1 MSIIEYSVSEAVGAT
16 EHSLT
21 TDSAYS
27 SGTLKTD
34 EGVMQAHLDLSDMAG
49 TDELQVTVYGKVQ
62 AGGAVMIHSRS
73 NPNGPQSEIFA
84 TPSII
89 VKHGWEV
96 AVKAITGTITVNGSV
111 RVAPL

>member
-1 MSIIEYSVSEAVGAT
+1 MAVIEYSVSEAVGAT

-34 EGVMQAHLDLSDMAG
+34 VGVLQAHLDLSDMAG
-49 TDELQVTVYGKVQ
+49 TDELQITVYIQVQ
-62 AGGAVMIHSRS
+62 SGGPVLIFARS
-73 NPNGPQSEIFA
+73 NPNGPQSEAFS
-84 TPSII
+84 TPSVV

-96 AVKAITGTITVNGSV
+96 AVKAIVGTITVNGSV
-111 RVAPL
+111 LVASL